1 MLDVLIKN
9 AEIADGTG
17 APSYIGNIG
26 IRDGRIVLDASL
38 SAENAARVIDAAG
51 KLVCPGFI
59 DAHSH
64 GDLIVGTE
72 DARLFKTTQG
82 VTTECMGQC
91 GLSMVPVTPENLKA
105 SQNMLTMGA
114 RSFPDDM
121 KNWTHYDKFLDYVKT
136 QKLTC
141 NGKMYIGHSN
151 LRIAVMGMA
160 DRPATEK
167 ELDHM
172 KGLLREAMEEGCAG
186 FSTGLIYTPSCYA
199 APEEII
205 ELAKVIA
212 PFDGIYASHMRNEG
226 QFIETSVE
234 ETINVGRQ
242 AGVRVDL
249 SHHKMVGQRYWGRW
263 KNTLAQVHK
272 ANDEG
277 TFVFLDQY
285 PYERCMTTLNVTMP
299 PHYFSDG
306 FAAMAERLKD
316 KAFREKVKREM
327 CDPATPYD
335 NYFLHCGKTPEESFA
350 GIFVYLA
357 AKTPEAEGHTLL
369 EYAKMVK
376 KDPFEAFFDLC
387 VANNCETG
395 GVYAAMSDED
405 VCEIIK
411 DPYCIVGSD
420 GLTRAW
426 DEKGHP
432 RASGT
437 FPHAITHFVKE
448 KHLFTKEEMIRKMT
462 GLSADLLKIEGRG
475 CIRDGF
481 SADLLVLDYENF
493 RDTATYTDPNSLTE
507 GIEHVFVNGVEVY
520 HGKEFTGAY
529 PGKLLPHNA

>member
-9 AEIADGTG
+9 GEIVDGSG
-17 APSYIGNIG
+17 SPSYTGSVG
-26 IRDGRIVLDASL
+26 IKDGKLVMGADTDSQTAT
-38 SAENAARVIDAAG
+38 RVVDAAG

-64 GDLIVGTE
+64 GDLIIGSE
-72 DARLFKTTQG
+72 DAHLFKTTQG

-105 SQNMLTMGA
+105 SQNILTMGT
-114 RSFPDDM
+114 RSFPEDM
-121 KNWTHYDKFLDYVKT
+121 RNWTHYDRFLDYVKT
-136 QKLTC
+136 QNLTC

-160 DRPATEK
+160 DRPANDK

-199 APEEII
+199 AEEEII

-226 QFIETSVE
+226 EYIEDAVA
-234 ETINVGRQ
+234 ETINVGRK

-249 SHHKMVGQRYWGRW
+249 SHHKMLGHRYWGKWR
-263 KNTLAQVHK
+263 NTLAQVHK

-277 TFVFLDQY
+277 TLVFLDQY
-285 PYERCMTTLNVTMP
+285 PYERCMTTLNVCMP

-316 KAFREKVKREM
+316 KAFRAQVKREM

-335 NYFLHCGKTPEESFA
+335 NFFLHCGETPEDCFA

-357 AKTPEAEGHTLL
+357 SKTPEAEGHTLA
-369 EYAKMVK
+369 EYAELVN

-387 VANNCETG
+387 VENGCETG

-426 DEKGHP
+426 NEKGHP

-448 KHLFTKEEMIRKMT
+448 KHLFSKEEMIRKMT
-462 GLSADLLKIEGRG
+462 GASADFLKIDDRG
-475 CIRDGF
+475 YLRDGYA
-481 SADLLVLDYENF
+481 ADLLVLDYANL
-493 RDTATYTDPNSLTE
+493 RDTATYTDPNRQTE

-520 HGKEFTGAY
+520 HGKEFTGKY
-529 PGKLLPHNA
+529 SGRLLI